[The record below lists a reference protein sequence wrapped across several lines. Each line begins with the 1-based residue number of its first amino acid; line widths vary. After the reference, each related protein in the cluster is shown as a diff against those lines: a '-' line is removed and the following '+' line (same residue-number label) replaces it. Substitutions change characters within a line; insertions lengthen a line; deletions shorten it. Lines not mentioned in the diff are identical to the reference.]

1 MYKND
6 LKSIGRN
13 IKAER
18 VRRGYSQEDLAE
30 FANTTRRS
38 ISMIE
43 SGLQNPKITLVLEI
57 VNSLNIDINKLF
69 DQ

>member
-18 VRRGYSQEDLAE
+18 VRKGYSQEDLAE
-30 FANTTRRS
+30 LANTTRRS

-43 SGLQNPKITLVLEI
+43 SGLQNPKLTLVLEI
-57 VNSLNIDINKLF
+57 VNSLNVDFNKLF
-69 DQ
+69 E

>member
-18 VRRGYSQEDLAE
+18 VRKDYSQEELAE
-30 FANTTRRS
+30 LANTTRRS

-43 SGLQNPKITLVLEI
+43 SGLQNPKLTLVI
-57 VNSLNIDINKLF
+57 DIANSLNIDLNKLF
-69 DQ
+69 E